1 MYISFTWHVIK
12 KLSAQFDVLRDEGEA
27 YAERLKQAG
36 VPVNY
41 IRYDTMAHGFITSN
55 RLVKE
60 AEEASSK
67 IVAEINNRL

>member
-1 MYISFTWHVIK
+1 
-12 KLSAQFDVLRDEGEA
+12 LRDEGEA